1 MWRKPDDIA
10 ARCLQLAHAL
20 TDAGRRDAQIV
31 RAMHRVGYGNLRHAD
46 AQDCRA
52 KDAVKV

>member
-1 MWRKPDDIA
+1 MWRKIDDIA
-10 ARCLQLAHAL
+10 ARRPRLAHAL
-20 TDAGRRDAQIV
+20 TESDNRDAYV
-31 RAMHRVGYGNLRHAD
+31 VTAMHRVCDANLRHAD

>member
-1 MWRKPDDIA
+1 MWRKADDIA
-10 ARCLQLAHAL
+10 ARCLRLAHAL
-20 TDAGRRDAQIV
+20 TNATSMTLTLCV
-31 RAMHRVGYGNLRHAD
+31 RCIASVGAKLRHAD